1 MADLFTYA
9 LGAFLVVF
17 FILRSIKNKKKQ
29 EENQRLGQAF
39 LVTNRAQKGVEETH
53 TGLQYQ
59 VLEAGSGET
68 HPRATDRVKVHYHGT
83 LIDGTVFDSSV
94 ERGEPI
100 EFGLGQVIK
109 GWTEGL
115 QLMVE
120 GQKMRLVIP
129 PELGY
134 GNSGAG
140 AIGPGS
146 VLIFD
151 VELLSI
157 REL

>member
-1 MADLFTYA
+1 MADLLTYA
-9 LGAFLVVF
+9 LGAFLIVF
-17 FILRSIKNKKKQ
+17 FVMRSVKNKKQ
-29 EENQRLGQAF
+29 QAENQRLGQEF
-39 LVTNRAQKGVEETH
+39 LATNGKQDNVEVTH

-59 VLEAGSGET
+59 LLEPGSGET

-83 LIDGTVFDSSV
+83 LLDGTVFDSSV
-94 ERGEPI
+94 SRGEPI

-120 GQKMRLVIP
+120 GQKMRLFIP

-134 GNSGAG
+134 GKSGAG

-151 VELLSI
+151 VELLAIS
-157 REL
+157 EL

>member
-9 LGAFLVVF
+9 LGAFLIVF
-17 FILRSIKNKKKQ
+17 FTLRTLKNRKLQAK
-29 EENQRLGQAF
+29 NRL
-39 LVTNRAQKGVEETH
+39 VGVEFLATNAAKSDVEVTH

-59 VLEAGSGET
+59 LLEAGTGET
-68 HPRATDRVKVHYHGT
+68 HPRTADRVKVHYHGT
-83 LIDGTVFDSSV
+83 LLDGTVFDSSV
-94 ERGEPI
+94 ERGEPL
-100 EFGLGQVIK
+100 EFGLGQVIM

-120 GQKMRLVIP
+120 GQKMRLFIP

-134 GNSGAG
+134 GERGAG

-151 VELLSI
+151 VQLLAILEL
-157 REL
+157 

>member
-9 LGAFLVVF
+9 LGAFLIVF
-17 FILRSIKNKKKQ
+17 FVIRSAKNKKKQ
-29 EENQRLGQAF
+29 AENQRLGQDF
-39 LVTNRAQKGVEETH
+39 LASNGALDDVEVTH

-83 LIDGTVFDSSV
+83 LLDGTVFDSSV
-94 ERGEPI
+94 SRGEPI

-120 GQKMRLVIP
+120 GQKMRLFIP

-151 VELLSI
+151 VELLTI
-157 REL
+157 TEL